1 MNMIKIETP
10 RSPAHPASSAATD
23 KSEGKQ
29 GNVRVRVSDLL
40 AGSRQAIL
48 EHNGQD
54 YQLRITSNGKLI
66 LTK

>member
-1 MNMIKIETP
+1 MNMIKIERP
-10 RSPAHPASSAATD
+10 PHPAHPVSSPAND
-23 KSEGKQ
+23 KPNSKP
-29 GNVRVRVSDLL
+29 GNIRVRVSDLL
-40 AGSRQAIL
+40 AGTRHAIL